1 MSSAL
6 GLVEEETVAAEE
18 EIITE
23 PETQPAP
30 RIEVDEPI
38 IAGTE
43 IKVVAVIEP
52 IPALDQAAAPPVMTQ
67 PDDDVGSNLYYS
79 LLYIAVNAQLFLFL
93 SLDFH
98 LCCFRS

>member
-52 IPALDQAAAPPVMTQ
+52 IPALDQAAAPPVRTQ

-93 SLDFH
+93 SL
-98 LCCFRS
+98 